1 MLLIENQLFKDLILT
16 NSLLTGKNYKKD
28 YVFEHGN
35 CKRYLLRW
43 C

>member
-16 NSLLTGKNYKKD
+16 NNLLTEKYYKKD
-28 YVFEHGN
+28 YVLEHGN